1 MIITENREKVKRKA
15 IRLVNKLSDVLS
27 KPERKFV
34 LEMIMGILITGS
46 VNLTRI
52 AGALNDRILV
62 KDTLKR
68 ILRMLMHEGILEI
81 SNDYVLSESVKR
93 VNK

>member
-52 AGALNDRILV
+52 AG
-62 KDTLKR
+62 
-68 ILRMLMHEGILEI
+68 H
-81 SNDYVLSESVKR
+81 
-93 VNK
+93 